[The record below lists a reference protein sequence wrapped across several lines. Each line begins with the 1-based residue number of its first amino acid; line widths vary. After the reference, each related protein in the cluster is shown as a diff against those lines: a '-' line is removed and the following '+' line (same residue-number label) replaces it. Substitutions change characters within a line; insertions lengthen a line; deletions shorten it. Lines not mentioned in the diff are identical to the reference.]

1 MTQIIALNSLLFY
14 RGFKSSCNLIETI
27 DLKAFYSGTCEWAGR
42 KKHFLKVI
50 EKKWLFEDARFAE
63 MSQKK
68 KKKESN
74 LLTDSEVMA
83 SN

>member
-50 EKKWLFEDARFAE
+50 EKNDSLKMHVL
-63 MSQKK
+63 QKCPPQ